1 VLAITQAICDGRK
14 RLGIEGPLFL
24 GADTHALSEPATAS
38 AMGALVANGV
48 DEMLAPRGQFTPTP
62 AVSFAILEHN
72 RSREGLARAA
82 GIVVTPSHNPARDG
96 GFKYNAPHGGPGG
109 QRYHGRH
116 PDIQVA
122 ANAHL
127 AKGLRGAHWPCA
139 PPAPAN
145 RDFRSCT

>member
-1 VLAITQAICDGRK
+1 MLAITQAICDCCK

-72 RSREGLARAA
+72 RSR
-82 GIVVTPSHNPARDG
+82 
-96 GFKYNAPHGGPGG
+96 
-109 QRYHGRH
+109 
-116 PDIQVA
+116 
-122 ANAHL
+122 
-127 AKGLRGAHWPCA
+127 
-139 PPAPAN
+139 
-145 RDFRSCT
+145 